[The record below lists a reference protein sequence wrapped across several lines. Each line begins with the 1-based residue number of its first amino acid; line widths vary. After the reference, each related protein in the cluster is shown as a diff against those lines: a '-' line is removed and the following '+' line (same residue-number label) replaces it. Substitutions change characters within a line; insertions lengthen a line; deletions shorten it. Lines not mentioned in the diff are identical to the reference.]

1 MQIIHVLMQ
10 GANTGGKKANSGKS
24 ACRSIEITLLNSD
37 FISVIPFNILTIYC
51 LSSFFAKKKKK
62 QRSSLC
68 NYFILLLRLY
78 TSNER

>member
-10 GANTGGKKANSGKS
+10 GANTGEKKANSGKS

-37 FISVIPFNILTIYC
+37 FTSVIPFNILTIYC
-51 LSSFFAKKKKK
+51 LSSFFARKKNIEVV
-62 QRSSLC
+62 LC
-68 NYFILLLRLY
+68 NYSILLLRLY